1 MNKIINQLRIYKM
14 NNKIH
19 KIYKLNLQ
27 NWKILINRDYQ
38 RMNPYNYNFNKLNK
52 IQILKKNKIQNN

>member
-38 RMNPYNYNFNKLNK
+38 RMNPCNYNFNKLNK